1 MGIIYMVKVQLDGI
15 PQTLL
20 LPLLTRATFSK
31 QNQPIFLINKL

>member
-1 MGIIYMVKVQLDGI
+1 MVQVQLDVI

-31 QNQPIFLINKL
+31 QYNPIFFDRQALD